1 MCDSGELCEARM
13 AMLKSDKETVTN
25 GMGENQ
31 EVNTVITAQSCLF
44 H

>member
-25 GMGENQ
+25 GTGENQ
-31 EVNTVITAQSCLF
+31 EVIFRVETAYL
-44 H
+44 